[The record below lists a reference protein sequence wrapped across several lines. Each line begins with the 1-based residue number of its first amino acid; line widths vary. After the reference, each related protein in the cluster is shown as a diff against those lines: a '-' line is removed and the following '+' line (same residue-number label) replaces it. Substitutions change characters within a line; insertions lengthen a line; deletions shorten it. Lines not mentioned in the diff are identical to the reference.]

1 MINNETMKEMKKLE
15 DAAEEMFKQHVKVN
29 SLLDY
34 KEDLT
39 RGEFAA
45 WYEIR
50 LAIAKASVNIQ
61 DLMKSLEVRYRY
73 ELEKE
78 DKGA

>member
-1 MINNETMKEMKKLE
+1 MINNKTIEEMKKLN
-15 DAAEEMFKQHVKVN
+15 DATTELFEQHVKVN
-29 SLLDY
+29 SLMDY

-45 WYEIR
+45 WYEVR
-50 LAIAKASVNIQ
+50 RAIATASENMEALI
-61 DLMKSLEVRYRY
+61 KSLEVRYRY

-78 DKGA
+78 GD